1 MHMHYCRSKI
11 GKGRG
16 KWIMRAPPPPFFF
29 AHIIIATKIPV
40 LCSKFGFA
48 TITKNTLP
56 PLSMLTSVRER
67 PGPHHHVSI
76 YKGSYQVGRPILSR
90 IFGLINADIPPQI
103 DISSYWVYDQKVDIS
118 IAGGGGEG

>member
-1 MHMHYCRSKI
+1 MENEI
-11 GKGRG
+11 P
-16 KWIMRAPPPPFFF
+16 PPPPFFF

-118 IAGGGGEG
+118 IAGGGEG